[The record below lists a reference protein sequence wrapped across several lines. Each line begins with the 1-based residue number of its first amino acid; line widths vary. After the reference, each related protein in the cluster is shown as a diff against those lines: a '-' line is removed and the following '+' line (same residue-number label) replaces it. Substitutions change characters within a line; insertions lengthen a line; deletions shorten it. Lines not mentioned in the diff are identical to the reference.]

1 MKKYV
6 AFLRGINISG
16 KNKIAM
22 KELKAAFENEG
33 FSDVKTF
40 LNSGNVVFCADVDED
55 EKILRTKIEAM
66 IKEQFSLEIAVFVI
80 DFSYLKHLLECAPS
94 WWGTEEKSK
103 YDNLI
108 FILSDDNAEE
118 ICTLL
123 GKPSEN
129 LEMSKIVDNAIF
141 WTFEREK
148 YQKCAWWKK
157 SASKGIAEKLT
168 IRTAGTIKKILS

>member
-16 KNKIAM
+16 KNKISM
-22 KELKAAFENEG
+22 KELKAAFENVG
-33 FSDVKTF
+33 FSDIATF
-40 LNSGNVVFCADVDED
+40 LNSGNVVFCADEAED

-80 DFSYLKHLLECAPS
+80 DFSYLKQLLESAPS
-94 WWGTEEKSK
+94 WWGTGEKTK

-108 FILSDDNAEE
+108 FILSDDSAEE
-118 ICTLL
+118 ICALL

-129 LEMSKIVDNAIF
+129 LEMSKIEDNAIF